1 MSAKE
6 SRFIAVWASAEQ
18 RACVWFWLCL
28 ASAGLSGLSLVTT
41 IRAHSRPREVIRIG
55 CDGIPEV
62 VRIEEPAYS
71 DPSEREIRAFAAEF
85 TEKLMR
91 RDSYSVRQDFLWAAR
106 RMAPELQVRFKQE
119 ARGTATKRGAV
130 EAIEALAQRTQVEPS
145 ALEIK
150 ISKETYPWRA
160 EVKGVRQIVG
170 REAGTPEPFEL
181 RLELVRASR
190 NELIEGL
197 LVWQLTMAEQE
208 LVAPVLTPPKEPSR

>member
-1 MSAKE
+1 VSAQD

-18 RACVWFWLCL
+18 RARVWFWLCL
-28 ASAGLSGLSLVTT
+28 GSAGLSGLSLVAT

-85 TEKLMR
+85 AEKVMR

-106 RMAPELQVRFKQE
+106 RMAPELQVRFKEE
-119 ARGTATKRGAV
+119 ARGTTTKRGAV

-160 EVKGVRQIVG
+160 EVKGVRKIVG
-170 REAGTPEPFEL
+170 REAGTPQPFEL

-208 LVAPVLTPPKEPSR
+208 LVAPVLTPPHEPSR

>member
-1 MSAKE
+1 MSAQD
-6 SRFIAVWASAEQ
+6 SRFIAVWASAEH
-18 RACVWFWLCL
+18 RARVWFWLCL
-28 ASAGLSGLSLVTT
+28 ASAGLSGLSLVAT

-85 TEKLMR
+85 AEKVMR

-106 RMAPELQVRFKQE
+106 RMAPELQARFKEE
-119 ARGTATKRGAV
+119 ARGTTTKRGAV

-150 ISKETYPWRA
+150 ISKETYPLRA
-160 EVKGVRQIVG
+160 EVKGVRKIVG
-170 REAGTPEPFEL
+170 REAGTPQPFEL

-190 NELIEGL
+190 NELVEGL

-208 LVAPVLTPPKEPSR
+208 LVAPVLTPPHEPSR

>member
-1 MSAKE
+1 MAVKD
-6 SRFIAVWASAEQ
+6 SRFIAVWASAEK
-18 RACVWFWLCL
+18 RARVWCWLCVT
-28 ASAGLSGLSLVTT
+28 STGLLGMNLVAT
-41 IRAHSRPREVIRIG
+41 IRANSRPREVIRIG

-71 DPSEREIRAFAAEF
+71 DPSEREIRAFAGEFAE
-85 TEKLMR
+85 KVMR

-106 RMAPELQVRFKQE
+106 RMAPELQTRFKQE
-119 ARGTATKRGAV
+119 ARGTATKRGAL
-130 EAIEALAQRTQVEPS
+130 EAIESLAQRTQVEPS
-145 ALEIK
+145 GLETK

-170 REAGTPEPFEL
+170 REGAAAEPFEL

-197 LVWQLTMAEQE
+197 LVWQMAMVDGE
-208 LVAPVLTPPKEPSR
+208 LVAPVLTAPKEASR

>member
-1 MSAKE
+1 VSAQD
-6 SRFIAVWASAEQ
+6 SRFIAVWASAEH
-18 RACVWFWLCL
+18 RARVWFWLCL
-28 ASAGLSGLSLVTT
+28 ASAGLSGLSLVAT

-85 TEKLMR
+85 AEKVMR

-106 RMAPELQVRFKQE
+106 RMAPELQVRFKEE
-119 ARGTATKRGAV
+119 ARGTTTKRGAV

-160 EVKGVRQIVG
+160 EVKGVRKIVG
-170 REAGTPEPFEL
+170 REAGTPQPFEL

-208 LVAPVLTPPKEPSR
+208 LVAPVLTPPHEPSR